1 MNSILFSALAAFI
14 TVALYYWWS
23 PLAALVTIS
32 LEIVTLFY
40 FITKPKD
47 WLLCLFIYLLMILWA
62 ITHFTQAIQQQIPLS
77 WQNQT
82 VELTGTIDSLVT
94 ADLQKRQFILQL
106 QQICFKQQCQQQSGR
121 VELTEYLSKKKSVS
135 ETFQPADTWQLSA
148 RLKRKHRLANPGL
161 LRPLDWSQ
169 GLYAVGTIVAKPA
182 KQIQTH
188 QRFWHMNSL
197 RQMVLTKLQAA
208 TIDEDSRGVILA
220 LTLGDRSQLSSHLWQ
235 LFQQTGVLHLMAI
248 SGLHVGLLVMFAYG
262 VITFLLWP
270 FPNLFL
276 YWPRQK
282 IALWVSLWV
291 AWLYGAIAGF
301 GVSTIRACVMLT
313 LYALAKSMSRSISW
327 LSVLLWSSC
336 LILLVDPLQSVS
348 ISFWLSFIAVACIAF
363 LVWIKQNANKGYAHS
378 LWIQITLSAC
388 LLPFSLLFFQRSPLN
403 APLSNLIAVPWVSF
417 IILPLSLIVIIVQSI
432 SSTLAHFIFIF
443 LHWHITYLLI
453 FLQKMVALFPYQWWL
468 QDSATASLF
477 FLMNG
482 IFLLLFPRAWQV
494 KTIAVLWIGIA
505 CSMPYLI
512 PNQDLVHVTV
522 LDVGQGLSV
531 VIQTKHHTLLYD
543 TGPAYY
549 GGGDAATLAVVP
561 FLKRQPY
568 PVLDMLLVSH
578 QDADHSGGVPTILK
592 QIPIQQLMTSPSR
605 SPFVKKIYA
614 NSVFKQQALL
624 NSKQPLQL
632 MTCVTGQVWQWDGV
646 TFHILSPKAEASSR
660 KSNNLSCVLQI
671 QAGQTR
677 FLLTGDIEQG
687 VEQGLITADGANL
700 ASTILIAPHH
710 GSQTSSSLAFIQQVS
725 PKIVVFSTGYLNRYH
740 FPAKDVQKRYQ
751 LQGVLAYNT
760 ADNGAVSFVVTADGV
775 LGPVKSVRK
784 ENEH

>member
-121 VELTEYLSKKKSVS
+121 VELTEYLSNKKKSVS

-220 LTLGDRSQLSSHLWQ
+220 LTLGDRGQLSSHLWQ

-453 FLQKMVALFPYQWWL
+453 FFAKDGGVISLSMVVTRQCYCEFIFFNEWHFFVTLSPCMASQDYRCFMDRHCLLYALF
-468 QDSATASLF
+468 
-477 FLMNG
+477 
-482 IFLLLFPRAWQV
+482 
-494 KTIAVLWIGIA
+494 
-505 CSMPYLI
+505 
-512 PNQDLVHVTV
+512 
-522 LDVGQGLSV
+522 
-531 VIQTKHHTLLYD
+531 D
-543 TGPAYY
+543 T
-549 GGGDAATLAVVP
+549 
-561 FLKRQPY
+561 
-568 PVLDMLLVSH
+568 
-578 QDADHSGGVPTILK
+578 
-592 QIPIQQLMTSPSR
+592 
-605 SPFVKKIYA
+605 
-614 NSVFKQQALL
+614 
-624 NSKQPLQL
+624 
-632 MTCVTGQVWQWDGV
+632 
-646 TFHILSPKAEASSR
+646 
-660 KSNNLSCVLQI
+660 
-671 QAGQTR
+671 
-677 FLLTGDIEQG
+677 
-687 VEQGLITADGANL
+687 
-700 ASTILIAPHH
+700 
-710 GSQTSSSLAFIQQVS
+710 
-725 PKIVVFSTGYLNRYH
+725 
-740 FPAKDVQKRYQ
+740 
-751 LQGVLAYNT
+751 
-760 ADNGAVSFVVTADGV
+760 
-775 LGPVKSVRK
+775 
-784 ENEH
+784 